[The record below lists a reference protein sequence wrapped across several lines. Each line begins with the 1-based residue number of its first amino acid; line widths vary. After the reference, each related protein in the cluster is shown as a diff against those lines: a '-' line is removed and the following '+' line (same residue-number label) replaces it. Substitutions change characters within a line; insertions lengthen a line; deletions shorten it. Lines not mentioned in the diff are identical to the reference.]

1 MNTAKYLKQS
11 KEQRMKNLH
20 NNCDEVQE
28 ISYDKKF
35 TATELS
41 ELKDTLADQSIQL
54 SDVEEEFKD
63 VKQSYADQMAPMK
76 AEIKLAIGSL
86 KSGKRIVTEPCFKFI
101 DKDNK
106 EVGYYND
113 DGELVYSRPANMDE
127 MQLKLPLDK
136 EEYQRVPQL
145 DGEGYEVSVKKD

>member
-11 KEQRMKNLH
+11 KESRMKNLH

-41 ELKDTLADQSIQL
+41 EIKDTLADQSIQL
-54 SDVEEEFKD
+54 FDVTEEFRD
-63 VKQSYADQMAPMK
+63 VKQSFADEMAPMK
-76 AEIKLAIGSL
+76 QNIKHAIGHL
-86 KSGKRIVTEPCFKFI
+86 KSGKRLVTEPCFKFL

-106 EVGYYND
+106 EVGYYNE
-113 DGELVYSRPANMDE
+113 DGELVFSRPANLDE

-136 EEYQRVPQL
+136 TEYQRVPQL
-145 DGEGYEVSVKKD
+145 DGEGYEVSVKAE